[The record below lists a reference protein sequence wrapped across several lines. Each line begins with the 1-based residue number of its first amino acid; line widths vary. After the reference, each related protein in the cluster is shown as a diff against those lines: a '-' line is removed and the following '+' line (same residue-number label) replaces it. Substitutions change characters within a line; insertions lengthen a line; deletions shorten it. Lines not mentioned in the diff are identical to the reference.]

1 MEGKRAPF
9 LLLLLFLVACHTPP
23 FPPVDLAAPG
33 WQTRTGQAIWKPDRL
48 KPEIVGDLILSTDQN
63 GNAYLEFSKAFP
75 IVHARLMPDAWQ
87 IEFPPQN
94 KRYAA
99 PGPPP
104 ARISWLQLLRIWTG
118 AEIPKR
124 WNASDRSENGIT
136 LRNTKTGEL
145 IEAHF

>member
-1 MEGKRAPF
+1 MAGKRTPLLLSVLF
-9 LLLLLFLVACHTPP
+9 LLACRTPT

-33 WQTRTGQAIWKPDRL
+33 WQTLTGQAVWKPDRS
-48 KPEIVGDLILSTDQN
+48 KPEIVGDLILSSDQN

-75 IVHARLMPDAWQ
+75 IVHARLAPHAWE

-99 PGPPP
+99 PGNPP
-104 ARISWLQLLRIWTG
+104 AGISWLQFLRQWTG
-118 AEIPKR
+118 
-124 WNASDRSENGIT
+124 SEVAKGWSISEQSESAIT
-136 LRNTKTGEL
+136 LSNTKTGEV